1 MAFPEAPTV
10 SIFDETGARMT
21 DSSALPAAIDDRARW
36 LLKNKPR
43 LHWSWSDGPHTGT
56 VGAGLTFTP
65 TDSTTENTWIIG
77 RPMVPA
83 IGNASGVVKLWVRQ
97 DNWSGTYPMFA
108 GLRARPLALGNTRPD
123 AWEDLGTF
131 SLGTTDGWKSSTFTV
146 PFETDTPLEFEV
158 FLTTYNRGGKVA
170 RAVTT
175 TITAYAITSDGTTFA
190 ETGWDLTQFR
200 RITGAPDDV
209 HSLNALLT
217 LTDAAAAV
225 PTLLASHSFSP
236 APAVSN
242 NWVCRYVVPPLLTN
256 ADVTVYAYCRTT
268 GGSAADLKVTL
279 SSTDTT
285 GGLPAATA
293 TTSFTSSTFAWRT
306 ITVSAPTTGAF
317 QYLTLWLD
325 PAGGDTAQISDV
337 YVVQK
342 DRPVVGEVVDGVP
355 GLRYL
360 PSGRFAPGVPI
371 IGNYGNGA
379 FGGVETTPFNLSTSE
394 TVQNLW
400 TDRFASA
407 SNAVQWLASQG
418 ARRVLC
424 ADHVV
429 PQVTFT
435 DGYGSTDIRARTKVF
450 PSWGSDKIVVWA
462 RFTTDGLSA
471 TANSIVGMATLDGT
485 AIGGNVRT
493 LPRDAVSLIPHLVHH
508 LPFGAATVAPTSSY
522 ELALVAGWQ
531 DPNQVPVTSSDTG
544 RLEGACAYDIS
555 PATAANRVHV
565 RTIRAPAVAIPDNDL
580 VTGVSDSVTV
590 TRAVDV
596 AFMRVVVGITHD
608 NPEDLK
614 ITLSDG
620 TTTVTLANV
629 ADLVVS
635 SGAMT
640 LAFSTEYGGL
650 TSTPDITPASAL
662 SAFYGATSAKTWT
675 LKVYDGV
682 AGTTGTFDRWSLEL
696 W

>member
-1 MAFPEAPTV
+1 MPFPDAPIVTT
-10 SIFDETGARMT
+10 FDETGAPVL
-21 DSSALPAAIDDRARW
+21 DSSSLPDAIDARAQW
-36 LLKNKPR
+36 LLRHKPR
-43 LHWSWSDGPHTGT
+43 IHWSWSDGPHTGT
-56 VGAGLTFTP
+56 VGAGLAFIP

-77 RPMVPA
+77 RPMAPS

-97 DNWSGTYPMFA
+97 DNWSGTYPMYA
-108 GLRARPLALGNTRPD
+108 GLRARPLALLSDRPD

-146 PFETDTPLEFEV
+146 PFDTGAPLEFEV
-158 FLTTYNRGGKVA
+158 FLTTFDRGGKAA

-175 TITAYAITSDGTTFA
+175 TITAYTITSDGTTFA
-190 ETGWDLTQFR
+190 ETGWDLSQFR

-236 APAVSN
+236 APSASN
-242 NWVCRYVVPPLLTN
+242 NWVCRYVVPPLLVN
-256 ADVTVYAYCRTT
+256 SDVTVYAYCRTT
-268 GGSAADLKVTL
+268 GGSTADLNVTL

-293 TTSFTSSTFAWRT
+293 TASFTSSTFAWRT
-306 ITVSAPTTGAF
+306 ITVSAPSTGAV

-325 PAGGDTAQISDV
+325 PAGGDTAEISDV

-342 DRPVVGEVVDGVP
+342 DRPIVGEVVDGVP
-355 GLRYL
+355 GVRYL

-379 FGGVETTPFNLSTSE
+379 YEGSPSTPFGLSADD

-407 SNAVQWLASQG
+407 SNAVHWLASQG

-450 PSWGSDKIVVWA
+450 PSWGTERVAVWA

-471 TANSIVGMATLDGT
+471 TANSIVGMATLDGD
-485 AIGGNVRT
+485 AIGGNIRT
-493 LPRDAVSLIPHLVHH
+493 LPRDAVSLIPHFVHH

-544 RLEGACAYDIS
+544 RLEGACAFDA
-555 PATAANRVHV
+555 PPGAAANMVHV
-565 RTIRAPAVAIPDNDL
+565 RTIRSPATSIPDNDL

-590 TRAVDV
+590 TREIDV
-596 AFMRVVVGITHD
+596 AFMRVVVQVTHD
-608 NPEDLK
+608 NVEDLK

-629 ADLVVS
+629 GDVS
-635 SGAMT
+635 TSPGTAT
-640 LAFSTEYGGL
+640 LAFSTEYSAAYPQDL
-650 TSTPDITPASAL
+650 SPASAL
-662 SAFYGATSAKTWT
+662 STFYGATSAKTWT

-682 AGTTGTFDRWSLEL
+682 AGTTGTLDKWSLEF